1 MKTVQESPLVVQRD
15 YPADKEEEEAI
26 QKKRSVQ
33 THRVTCSDIGESVTW
48 FAGSHD
54 GTITTILRKSP
65 SSLLEINGFFWRW
78 LKNVGGQS
86 AGMPDLKFM
95 GNVFTAAVDKAK
107 VLNQYFCSVF
117 AKENISNL
125 LRLRSLLWPIWST
138 PSIADVVFD
147 VDEVYKVLC
156 RIDSSKACGP
166 DEIPGRLL
174 REGAPWLAEPISKLY
189 SMSLQSKA
197 LPRDWKRAN
206 VAQMFKRG
214 NKHSPSNYRPVSLTS
229 LVVKCLEH
237 LVYARLSEFLDV
249 NNRLS
254 SCQHGFRRGHSCQT
268 QLLATTHKW
277 AKSLNRGVSTHV
289 IYLDFSKAFDSV
301 PHQRLLMKLDCI
313 RGNAFS

>member
-1 MKTVQESPLVVQRD
+1 M
-15 YPADKEEEEAI
+15 
-26 QKKRSVQ
+26 
-33 THRVTCSDIGESVTW
+33 
-48 FAGSHD
+48 
-54 GTITTILRKSP
+54 TILRKSP
-65 SSLLEINGFFWRW
+65 NSLLEINGFFWRW

-125 LRLRSLLWPIWST
+125 PRLRSLIWPIWST
-138 PSIADVVFD
+138 PSIVDVVFD

-214 NKHSPSNYRPVSLTS
+214 NKHSPSNYRPVSLTR

-249 NNRLS
+249 NNRLG
-254 SCQHGFRRGHSCQT
+254 SCQNGFCRG
-268 QLLATTHKW
+268 
-277 AKSLNRGVSTHV
+277 
-289 IYLDFSKAFDSV
+289 
-301 PHQRLLMKLDCI
+301 
-313 RGNAFS
+313 

>member
-1 MKTVQESPLVVQRD
+1 M
-15 YPADKEEEEAI
+15 
-26 QKKRSVQ
+26 
-33 THRVTCSDIGESVTW
+33 
-48 FAGSHD
+48 
-54 GTITTILRKSP
+54 
-65 SSLLEINGFFWRW
+65 
-78 LKNVGGQS
+78 
-86 AGMPDLKFM
+86 
-95 GNVFTAAVDKAK
+95 
-107 VLNQYFCSVF
+107 
-117 AKENISNL
+117 
-125 LRLRSLLWPIWST
+125 
-138 PSIADVVFD
+138 
-147 VDEVYKVLC
+147 DEVYKVLC